1 MDIFLKTIGSI
12 NDETR
17 LKILHFINEND
28 EVCVCDI
35 ENSFDMIQS
44 RISRHLKILKDGGFL
59 KVSRR
64 GRWAYYSIREPLDK
78 FRHNVLEEISYL
90 DLDIP
95 KRANSGCEAKFPRKL
110 KKEGCKMENSLEDKK
125 VLIMCTG
132 NSCRSIIGEA
142 LINKEL
148 EGVKAYSC
156 GMKPT
161 GKVNP
166 NAKKIL
172 EQNDAWDESYFSKHL
187 DDVINIDF
195 DLVVTV
201 CGNADQACPS
211 FPRPVNKIHVGF
223 EDPDGKGFEA
233 FEETY
238 ALIKD
243 ELLTK
248 VTENLK

>member
-1 MDIFLKTIGSI
+1 MDNFLQTIGSI

-17 LKILHFINEND
+17 LKILRFIVVNG

-59 KVSRR
+59 RVSRR

-78 FRHNVLEEISYL
+78 FRLNVLEEISYL
-90 DLDIP
+90 DIKIP
-95 KRANSGCEAKFPRKL
+95 TLNKGCNMANSE
-110 KKEGCKMENSLEDKK
+110 EKK

-172 EQNDAWDESYFSKHL
+172 VQNDAWDESYFSKHL

-211 FPRPVNKIHVGF
+211 FPKPVKRIHVGF
-223 EDPDGKGFEA
+223 EDPDGHGFEA

-243 ELLTK
+243 ELLSQVK
-248 VTENLK
+248 ENIK